1 MSGALN
7 YAEAL
12 FSLSEELK
20 LSDGVLSDLSIA
32 SDILRK
38 YPEYVKLL
46 DTPAVSVP
54 EKIALISEAFS
65 SLTEIV
71 TNVVKILAEKHSVHL
86 FSEIAK
92 EYSAIYNESRGICAA
107 EIISAVAITEDQTQ
121 KLKEKLENM
130 TGKTIVI
137 KNTVD
142 KSILGGL
149 KLRYLGKELDGTLKA
164 RLTSIE
170 KSLKNTII

>member
-12 FSLSEELK
+12 FSLSEEMGI
-20 LSDGVLSDLSIA
+20 SDGVISELGA
-32 SDILRK
+32 VTEILCA

-46 DTPAVSVP
+46 DTPAVSVT
-54 EKIALISEAFS
+54 EKLPLIDAAFAS
-65 SLTEIV
+65 VTEIV
-71 TNVVKILAEKHSVHL
+71 ANVIKILTEKHSVHL
-86 FSEIAK
+86 FPEIAK
-92 EYSAIYNESRGICAA
+92 EYSAIYNDSRGICNA
-107 EIISAVAITEDQTQ
+107 EVISAVQLTDSQAEKI
-121 KLKEKLENM
+121 KEKLEAI

-142 KSILGGL
+142 KSILGGI
-149 KLRYLGKELDGTLKA
+149 KLRYLGKELDGSLKA
-164 RLTSIE
+164 RLNSIE

>member
-1 MSGALN
+1 MSGAIN

-12 FSLSEELK
+12 FSLSEEMNVSDSVLK
-20 LSDGVLSDLSIA
+20 DALVVSGIFS
-32 SDILRK
+32 K

-54 EKIALISEAFS
+54 EKLALISESFS
-65 SLTEIV
+65 SVENIV
-71 TNVVKILAEKHSVHL
+71 MNVIKLLAEKHSVYL
-86 FSEIAK
+86 FPEITK
-92 EYSAIYNESRGICAA
+92 EYSSLYNESRGVCNA
-107 EIISAVAITEDQTQ
+107 EIISAVALTDSQAMKI
-121 KLKEKLENM
+121 KEKLENM

-142 KSILGGL
+142 KSVLGGI

-164 RLTSIE
+164 RLTAIE

>member
-7 YAEAL
+7 YANAL
-12 FSLSEELK
+12 FSLSEELGT
-20 LSDGVLSDLSIA
+20 SEGVLADLNVTSE
-32 SDILRK
+32 ILNS
-38 YPEYVKLL
+38 YPEYVRLL

-54 EKIALISEAFS
+54 EKLSLIDEAFS
-65 SLTEIV
+65 PVTETV
-71 TNVVKILAEKHSVHL
+71 VNVIKILAEKHSVHL

-92 EYSAIYNESRGICAA
+92 GYMALYNESRGICTA
-107 EIISAVAITEDQTQ
+107 EIISAVELSEAQIQ
-121 KLKEKLENM
+121 KLKEKLTNM

-137 KNTVD
+137 KNTTD
-142 KSILGGL
+142 KSLLGGV

-164 RLTSIE
+164 RLTAIE

>member
-12 FSLSEELK
+12 FSLSEEIGI
-20 LSDGVLSDLSIA
+20 SDGVLSDLTVA
-32 SDILRK
+32 SDILCK

-65 SLTEIV
+65 SLNEIV
-71 TNVVKILAEKHSVHL
+71 SNVVKILAEKHSVHL
-86 FSEIAK
+86 FYEIAK
-92 EYSAIYNESRGICAA
+92 EYSAIYNESRGICTA
-107 EIISAVAITEDQTQ
+107 EIISAVAITDEQAQ

-149 KLRYLGKELDGTLKA
+149 KLRYLGKELDGTLKS

>member
-12 FSLSEELK
+12 FSLSEELGI
-20 LSDGVLSDLSIA
+20 SEGVLSDLTLT
-32 SDILRK
+32 SDILRQ

-54 EKIALISEAFS
+54 EKLALISESFA
-65 SLTEIV
+65 SLADV
-71 TNVVKILAEKHSVHL
+71 VSNVVKILAEKHSVHL
-86 FSEIAK
+86 LNEIAK
-92 EYSAIYNESRGICAA
+92 EYSALYNESRGICTA
-107 EIISAVAITEDQTQ
+107 EIISAVAITDEQAQ

-137 KNTVD
+137 KSTVD

>member
-7 YAEAL
+7 YANAL
-12 FSLSEELK
+12 FSLSEELGT
-20 LSDGVLSDLSIA
+20 SESVLADLNA
-32 SDILRK
+32 TSDILK
-38 YPEYVKLL
+38 SYPEYVNLL

-54 EKIALISEAFS
+54 EKLALIDKAFKS
-65 SLTEIV
+65 VTE
-71 TNVVKILAEKHSVHL
+71 TVVSIIKILAEKHSVYLL
-86 FSEIAK
+86 FEITKA
-92 EYSAIYNESRGICAA
+92 YSALYNESRGICNA
-107 EIISAVAITEDQTQ
+107 EIISAVALTDAQTQ

-130 TGKTIVI
+130 TGKTIII

-142 KSILGGL
+142 TSILGGI

-164 RLTSIE
+164 RLSAIE

>member
-1 MSGALN
+1 MSGTIN
-7 YAEAL
+7 YSEAL
-12 FSLSEELK
+12 FSLAEESGITK
-20 LSDGVLSDLSIA
+20 EVCDNLSLTVDVF
-32 SDILRK
+32 RE

-54 EKIALISEAFS
+54 EKLNLIDEAFS
-65 SLTEIV
+65 SYSDV
-71 TNVVKILAEKHSVHL
+71 VRNVIKILAEKHSVYMI
-86 FSEIAK
+86 FDIAK
-92 EYSAIYNESRGICAA
+92 EYLALYNDALGICNA
-107 EIISAVAITEDQTQ
+107 EIISAVTLTDSQTL
-121 KLKEKLENM
+121 KLKEKLEKM

-142 KSILGGL
+142 KSMLGGV

-164 RLTSIE
+164 RLTAIE

>member
-12 FSLSEELK
+12 FSLSEEMK
-20 LSDGVLSDLSIA
+20 ISDGVLSDLNIA
-32 SDILRK
+32 SGIFSE

-54 EKIALISEAFS
+54 EKLPLIDEAFS
-65 SLTEIV
+65 SLADIV
-71 TNVVKILAEKHSVHL
+71 KNVIKILTEKHSVHL
-86 FSEIAK
+86 LHEIAK
-92 EYSAIYNESRGICAA
+92 EYSAIYNESRGICTA
-107 EIISAVAITEDQTQ
+107 EIISAVMLTDSQAQ

-142 KSILGGL
+142 KSILGGI

-164 RLTSIE
+164 RLTAIE

>member
-7 YAEAL
+7 YANAL
-12 FSLSEELK
+12 FSLSEELGT
-20 LSDGVLSDLSIA
+20 SEGVLADLNVTSE
-32 SDILRK
+32 ILTS
-38 YPEYVKLL
+38 YPEYVRLL

-54 EKIALISEAFS
+54 EKLSLIDEAFS
-65 SLTEIV
+65 PVTETV
-71 TNVVKILAEKHSVHL
+71 VNVIKILAEKHSVHL

-92 EYSAIYNESRGICAA
+92 GYMALYNESRGICTA
-107 EIISAVAITEDQTQ
+107 EIISAVELSEAQIQ
-121 KLKEKLENM
+121 KLKEKLTNM

-142 KSILGGL
+142 KTVLGGI
-149 KLRYLGKELDGTLKA
+149 KLRYLGRELDGTLKA
-164 RLTSIE
+164 RLSSIE

>member
-12 FSLSEELK
+12 FSLSEEMSI
-20 LSDGVLSDLSIA
+20 SDGVLSDLTLA
-32 SDILRK
+32 SGILSE

-46 DTPAVSVP
+46 DTPAVSVT
-54 EKIALISEAFS
+54 EKLPLIDEAFS
-65 SLTEIV
+65 SVADIV
-71 TNVVKILAEKHSVHL
+71 KNVIKILTEKHSVHL
-86 FSEIAK
+86 FFEIAK
-92 EYSAIYNESRGICAA
+92 EYTVIYNESRGICTA
-107 EIISAVAITEDQTQ
+107 EIITAVELTDSQTQ

-130 TGKTIVI
+130 TGKTIII

-142 KSILGGL
+142 KSILGGI

-164 RLTSIE
+164 RLNAIE